1 MELNDSCP
9 LGWVLS
15 VQEDKI
21 RLKWKS
27 ITPKAQPALLSKED
41 LPIFESGPYLMQVA
55 NLIMKNT

>member
-41 LPIFESGPYLMQVA
+41 LPIFESGPYYE
-55 NLIMKNT
+55 